1 MKTRYKIVL
10 FEISV
15 ITAGIIFASSV
26 VFVYFP
32 YFGLWDESKI
42 FENLGRTEI
51 VSRTEKLDEV
61 KLFLEKYPD
70 AEIQVDWK
78 RGQVLYAQEQMI
90 KTKYGDE
97 KRKLDMQIKFDMF
110 GNPSPYIIGCS
121 GNNIS
126 IGGFGDVLEKLE
138 SDWCFDGR
146 TISIE
151 DN

>member
-1 MKTRYKIVL
+1 
-10 FEISV
+10 
-15 ITAGIIFASSV
+15 
-26 VFVYFP
+26 
-32 YFGLWDESKI
+32 
-42 FENLGRTEI
+42 
-51 VSRTEKLDEV
+51 
-61 KLFLEKYPD
+61 
-70 AEIQVDWK
+70 
-78 RGQVLYAQEQMI
+78 MI

-121 GNNIS
+121 GNNVS

-146 TISIE
+146 IISIE